1 MLNILNGGKHAAN
14 STDFQEFMVM
24 PVGAPTFAESLRWG
38 TEIYQ
43 SLKKVLHDSG
53 FATNVGDE
61 GGFAPSLGGNV
72 RAVEVILQA
81 IEKAGYRPGEDVYI
95 ALDPATSELYDEAT
109 GTYLL
114 EIEGRRLDRSQM
126 VDLWADWVNRFP
138 IISIEDGMAEH
149 DWEGWALLYQ
159 RIGSKVQL
167 VGDDLLVTNVRFIQR
182 AIREKVANALLMKVN
197 QIGSLTESIA
207 AIEMSQRAGWAVITS
222 HRSGESED
230 ATIADIAVAFNT
242 GQIKTGAPARS
253 DRIAKYNQLLRI
265 EEELGDTAIF
275 PGLQAFPH
283 LRRS

>member
-1 MLNILNGGKHAAN
+1 M
-14 STDFQEFMVM
+14 
-24 PVGAPTFAESLRWG
+24 
-38 TEIYQ
+38 
-43 SLKKVLHDSG
+43 
-53 FATNVGDE
+53 
-61 GGFAPSLGGNV
+61 
-72 RAVEVILQA
+72 ILQA